1 MVTNMK
7 LALLVANRGFF
18 PSSVIESAYS
28 EMLTAF
34 EKAGVEALCID
45 DGITKYNAVETTQEG
60 MAFAK
65 FLEAHRGEFDG
76 LVICLPNFGDE
87 NGIKAAIKDCDV
99 PILLQ
104 AYPDEIG
111 KMDFAHRR
119 DAFCGKLAL
128 GSVLAQMGKK
138 YTTYSPFV
146 VHPLSDEF
154 HTQLSTFAATCRV
167 VKGMKK
173 MRVGL
178 IGARTTAFKSVR
190 FDESALEAVGID
202 VETYD
207 LSTFIQAMQA
217 LDDNDSEV
225 AAWQKKLADVVDF
238 CNAPSGRDLS
248 VAKLG
253 VVVSRLIEE
262 NQLDAIAIRCWS
274 ELQTTFGISP
284 CSVMGILNQN
294 GVPAVCETD
303 VANAIAMAGLSLAA
317 GKGAG
322 CLDLNNNYG
331 EELDKCILFHCG
343 PLPMDLMTGPGVAQ
357 SHKMLDK
364 SYGPDCSWGL
374 NVSAMKTGDVTFSGM
389 RTENGRLQFF
399 VGEGRITGDPV
410 EKEFF
415 GIHGVLQADNLQD
428 KLYAIGEGGFH
439 HHAALVSGNVANAV
453 SEAFTKYLGY
463 QQIKI

>member
-1 MVTNMK
+1 MK

-28 EMLTAF
+28 EMLAAF
-34 EKAGVEALCID
+34 EKVGVEALCID
-45 DGITKYNAVETTQEG
+45 DGLTKYNAVETTGEG
-60 MAFAK
+60 MVYAK
-65 FLEAHRGEFDG
+65 FLEAHRGEYDG

-87 NGIKAAIKDCDV
+87 NGIKAAIADVNV

-138 YTTYSPFV
+138 YTTYTPFV
-146 VHPLSDEF
+146 VHPSSEEF
-154 HTQLSTFAATCRV
+154 HEQLSTFAATCRV
-167 VKGMKK
+167 VAGMKK
-173 MRVGL
+173 MRVGC

-190 FDESALEAVGID
+190 FDEFALENVGID

-207 LSTFIQAMQA
+207 LSTFVQAMQQ
-217 LDDNDSEV
+217 LDDNDSAVLE
-225 AAWQKKLADVVDF
+225 WKKKLADVVCF
-238 CNAPSGRDLS
+238 ANAPEGRELA

-294 GVPAVCETD
+294 GVAAVCETD
-303 VANAIAMAGLSLAA
+303 VANAIAMKGLSLAA

-343 PLPMDLMTGPGVAQ
+343 PLPMDLMTGPGHVE

-374 NVSAMKTGDVTFSGM
+374 NVGKMKTGAVTYSGM
-389 RTENGRLQFF
+389 RTENGKLQFF
-399 VGEGRITGDPV
+399 VDEGCITDDPV

-415 GIHGVLQADNLQD
+415 GVPGVLQTENLQN
-428 KLYAIGEGGFH
+428 KLYTIGMAGFH
-439 HHAALVSGNVANAV
+439 HHAAIVCGNVAQAV
-453 SEAFTKYLGY
+453 TEAFTKYLGY
-463 QQIKI
+463 QHIGF

>member
-1 MVTNMK
+1 MK

-34 EKAGVEALCID
+34 KKVGVEALCID
-45 DGITKYNAVETTQEG
+45 DGITKYNAVETTKEG
-60 MAFAK
+60 KAYAK
-65 FLEAHRGEFDG
+65 FLDAHRGEYDG

-87 NGIKAAIKDCDV
+87 NGIKEAIADCDV

-111 KMDFAHRR
+111 KMDFEHRR

-146 VHPLSDEF
+146 VHPLSDDF
-154 HTQLSTFAATCRV
+154 HKQLSTFVKTCRV
-167 VKGMKK
+167 VRGMKK
-173 MRVGL
+173 LRIGA

-190 FDESALEAVGID
+190 FDENALEAVGID
-202 VETYD
+202 VETFD
-207 LSTFIQAMQA
+207 LSTFIQAMQQ
-217 LDDNDSEV
+217 LNDDDSEV
-225 AAWQKKLADVVDF
+225 AAWRKKLAGVIDF
-238 CNAPSGRDLS
+238 SKAPAGRELS

-262 NQLDAIAIRCWS
+262 NELDAIAIRCWS

-284 CSVMGILNQN
+284 CAVMGILNQN
-294 GVPAVCETD
+294 GVAAVCECD
-303 VANAIAMAGLSLAA
+303 VANAVAMKGLSLAA
-317 GKGAG
+317 EKGAG

-343 PLPMDLMTGPGVAQ
+343 PLPMDLMTGPGEVQ

-374 NVSAMKTGDVTFSGM
+374 NVGTMKTGDVTVSGM

-399 VGEGRITGDPV
+399 IGEGRLTGDPV

-415 GIHGVLQADNLQD
+415 GVSGVLQMENLQD
-428 KLYAIGEGGFH
+428 KLYTIGAGGFH
-439 HHAALVSGNVANAV
+439 HHAAIVPDTVADAV
-453 SEAFTKYLGY
+453 TEAFTKYLGY

>member
-1 MVTNMK
+1 MK

-28 EMLTAF
+28 EMLAAF
-34 EKAGVEALCID
+34 KKVGVEALCID

-60 MAFAK
+60 MAYAK
-65 FLEAHRGEFDG
+65 FLEAHHGEYDG

-87 NGIKAAIKDCDV
+87 NGIKAAIADVNV

-138 YTTYSPFV
+138 YTTYTPFV
-146 VHPLSDEF
+146 VHPSSEEF
-154 HTQLSTFAATCRV
+154 HEQLSTFAATCRV
-167 VKGMKK
+167 VAGMKK
-173 MRVGL
+173 MRVGC

-190 FDESALEAVGID
+190 FDEFALENVGID

-207 LSTFIQAMQA
+207 LSTFVQAMQQ
-217 LDDNDSEV
+217 LDDNDSAVLE
-225 AAWQKKLADVVDF
+225 WKKNLADVVCF
-238 CNAPSGRDLS
+238 ANAPEGRELA

-294 GVPAVCETD
+294 GVAAVCETD
-303 VANAIAMAGLSLAA
+303 VANAIAMKGLSLAA

-322 CLDLNNNYG
+322 CLDLNNN
-331 EELDKCILFHCG
+331 
-343 PLPMDLMTGPGVAQ
+343 
-357 SHKMLDK
+357 
-364 SYGPDCSWGL
+364 
-374 NVSAMKTGDVTFSGM
+374 
-389 RTENGRLQFF
+389 
-399 VGEGRITGDPV
+399 
-410 EKEFF
+410 
-415 GIHGVLQADNLQD
+415 
-428 KLYAIGEGGFH
+428 
-439 HHAALVSGNVANAV
+439 
-453 SEAFTKYLGY
+453 
-463 QQIKI
+463 